1 MRGTPPGWPKGVPR
15 PVPAPPGADGSTG
28 EGAEPLW
35 IDRAALWL
43 FDHSPAEYREYP
55 LLRRHPLILAWL
67 LTHNNEALTEAARRS
82 YATAR
87 AELAPL
93 VSPLVIAQ
101 LLAMLERDGARLLAR
116 QREADL
122 VWDAMQRQRP

>member
-1 MRGTPPGWPKGVPR
+1 MRATPPGWPKGVPS
-15 PVPAPPGADGSTG
+15 PTPAGGDDEAT
-28 EGAEPLW
+28 AVW
-35 IDRAALWL
+35 TDRAALWL
-43 FDHSPAEYREYP
+43 FDQSPAEYRQYP

-67 LTHNNEALTEAARRS
+67 MRQNNEALTDAARRS

-93 VSPLVIAQ
+93 ISPMVIAQ
-101 LLAMLERDGARLLAR
+101 LLATLERDGARLLAL

-122 VWDAMQRQRP
+122 VWDAMQRQRH